1 MAARRNRAAPSEP
14 YNGGPASYEKMLE
27 RIHHNL
33 YARVEEAVKPIM
45 HLESNWSEGELV
57 KRVVRYIYNGAK
69 SEDLLNQPWQEAVK
83 NLVDK
88 GMSTYQSAC
97 QEKQWF
103 FEIDL
108 APAFTAAVWEILRRG
123 GRPNAAYERVEE
135 MVITE
140 YEDKLDRILHTKAI
154 WDATAKTFQDA
165 KIQGKVNAALFKA
178 YESALDICL
187 MDSRPLDDL
196 NRVELFTRRWIE
208 DSMQR
213 AWNSCPDSERNITEG
228 NVTRLFG
235 NLVAP
240 FGDHHPFTCIPG
252 HLVENIGRPPRDW
265 TFIRQAVRNMFTQW
279 KHQESGSSAAKK
291 RRKKNH
297 EVSAEDLIVDDQPEE
312 FEAREEPRAPV
323 DGPPGEGGHP
333 ECTSKEDCIGDP
345 ECRLVQHLL
354 DGDPGDIYC
363 QACWDSFLD
372 QNKGL
377 QAVFMDTNE
386 PYE

>member
-1 MAARRNRAAPSEP
+1 M
-14 YNGGPASYEKMLE
+14 E
-27 RIHHNL
+27 RIHTNL

-45 HLESNWSEGELV
+45 HLESSWSEGELV

-69 SEDLLNQPWQEAVK
+69 NEDLPNQPWQEMIK
-83 NLVDK
+83 NLVST
-88 GMSTYQSAC
+88 GMGTYSSAC

-108 APAFTAAVWEILRRG
+108 APAFTAAAWEILRRG
-123 GRPNAAYERVEE
+123 GRPNAVYERVEDL
-135 MVITE
+135 VIQE

-154 WDATAKTFQDA
+154 WDATRKTFNDQ
-165 KIQGKVNAALFKA
+165 KIQSKVNTALFKA
-178 YESALDICL
+178 YDAALDICL

-196 NRVELFTRRWIE
+196 NRVEIFTRRWIE

-213 AWNSCPDSERNITEG
+213 AWSSCPDSERTITEG

-279 KHQESGSSAAKK
+279 KQQESGPSSSAK
-291 RRKKNH
+291 RRKKTKNY
-297 EVSAEDLIVDDQPEE
+297 EAAAEELPADDQPEE
-312 FEAREEPRAPV
+312 FEGR
-323 DGPPGEGGHP
+323 DDQGPPGDGMPPDGGHP

-345 ECRLVQHLL
+345 GCRLVQHLL
-354 DGDPGDIYC
+354 EGDPGDIYC

-377 QAVFMDTNE
+377 QAVFMDTQE